1 MEKARLK
8 AWQHPENLIPVEEI
22 EVESFGDRNR
32 QNPFG
37 FGTAVDEFLAA
48 ETVFD
53 DGGFDDGAFGFG
65 RIFEQPP
72 FSSPPEATG
81 TRNRSIV
88 AGVAWPGSGH
98 IPGTASPTAFVSRTQ
113 IGMSRMGN
121 TRTGTAHLGNAADS
135 RSALTR
141 DMANFLAI
149 SRPAAAS
156 TLSRIAGD
164 PGVGPS
170 TTSDRRQNEAA
181 SSSRVQTRAAT
192 VGSDRQPNDVAT
204 SRSRAPATTVA
215 SSSRSPV
222 SVEASAATSRVAA
235 GATAAA
241 NNAQRSAST
250 TTTTTTTSARLR
262 ATTGQTSS
270 GVRSG
275 RTAAGVAIGLLP
287 RTWYIGPGMSTTR
300 TSRRTSGGNSTG
312 RNNAQR
318 RASMT
323 TSSMF
328 ENDIFPTRIFGRGS
342 YPVSPY
348 GGYGHESVFD
358 MYEDPYYDDYDD
370 PYEDGYYGGR
380 RYY

>member
-22 EVESFGDRNR
+22 EGESLSDRSR

-48 ETVFD
+48 ETAFD
-53 DGGFDDGAFGFG
+53 DGFGDGAFGFG

-72 FSSPPEATG
+72 LSSPQEAAG
-81 TRNRSIV
+81 TRSRSIV
-88 AGVAWPGSGH
+88 AGIAWPGSGH
-98 IPGTASPTAFVSRTQ
+98 IPGTASPAAFVSRTH

-121 TRTGTAHLGNAADS
+121 TRTGTAHLGNAAADS

-164 PGVGPS
+164 PSVGPS
-170 TTSDRRQNEAA
+170 TITSDTRQNEAA
-181 SSSRVQTRAAT
+181 SSSRAQTRAAA

-235 GATAAA
+235 GGATAAA
-241 NNAQRSAST
+241 NNAQRSAS
-250 TTTTTTTSARLR
+250 TTTTTSARLR

-275 RTAAGVAIGLLP
+275 RTAAGVAIGLP
-287 RTWYIGPGMSTTR
+287 RTWYIGPGMSTMR
-300 TSRRTSGGNSTG
+300 TSRRTSGGNTTG
-312 RNNAQR
+312 RNHAQR
-318 RASMT
+318 RASMA

-348 GGYGHESVFD
+348 GGYGHESVFE